1 MDLYEAVAA
10 SRVHH
15 QLMPNVIAVEED
27 FDGRIID
34 DLRKRGHEV
43 YQLPPNTRVSAVQAV
58 QRISSEIVHA
68 ASDPRKYGL
77 AAAY

>member
-1 MDLYEAVAA
+1 MDLYEAIAA
-10 SRVHH
+10 PRLHH
-15 QLMPNVIAVEED
+15 QLMPNIVAVED
-27 FDGRIID
+27 HFDQNIIE

-43 YQLPPNTRVSAVQAV
+43 FELLPMMRVSAVQAV
-58 QRISSEIVHA
+58 QRLSAENVYA